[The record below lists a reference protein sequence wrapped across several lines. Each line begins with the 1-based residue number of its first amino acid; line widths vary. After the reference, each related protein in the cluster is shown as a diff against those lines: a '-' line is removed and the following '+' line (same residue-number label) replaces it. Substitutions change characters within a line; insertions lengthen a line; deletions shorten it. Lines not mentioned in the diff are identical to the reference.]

1 MKIMWDEPKRI
12 KNLGKH
18 DLDFGDLGIEFFS
31 DALIVDAR
39 QPRLKAIGVL
49 SDDVIAVI
57 FVALGVEGISLISLR
72 PASRKERNLYA
83 QQQAKIPY
91 TH

>member
-1 MKIMWDEPKRI
+1 MKIIWDEPKRI
-12 KNLGKH
+12 KNLEKH

-31 DALIVDAR
+31 EALILDAR
-39 QPRLKAIGVL
+39 RPRLKAIGVL
-49 SDDVIAVI
+49 SDDVVAVI

-72 PASRKERNLYA
+72 PASRKERNLYV
-83 QQQAKIPY
+83 QHQAKIPY